1 MTLLIKNALCYI
13 DDKIKKSDV
22 LITDGFITEISSTIS
37 LNGADRVI
45 DALDKYLL
53 IPGFVDVHTHL
64 REPGFSYKETIK
76 SGSMAGARAGYT
88 TLCTMPNLNPAPD
101 CVENLKVQTDIIERD
116 AVISVLPF
124 GTITKGRKG
133 EGETVDFKSM
143 ADKVVGFSDDGTGV
157 QTQELM
163 QKAMEECAKLGKI
176 ISAHCEVN
184 DLLNGGYIHDGIYCK
199 NTGIRVFAR
208 KVSGRKLSVIANLP
222 KKQVAN
228 IMCAIFQQKKVLI
241 LSARLK
247 HAV

>member
-1 MTLLIKNALCYI
+1 
-13 DDKIKKSDV
+13 
-22 LITDGFITEISSTIS
+22 
-37 LNGADRVI
+37 
-45 DALDKYLL
+45 
-53 IPGFVDVHTHL
+53 
-64 REPGFSYKETIK
+64 
-76 SGSMAGARAGYT
+76 MAGARAGYT
-88 TLCTMPNLNPAPD
+88 TLGTMPNLNPAPD

-199 NTGIRVFAR
+199 EHGHKGIC
-208 KVSGRKLSVIANLP
+208 SESEWRKLSVIVNLP
-222 KKQVAN
+222 KKQAAN
-228 IMCAIFQQKKVLI
+228 IMCVIFQQKKVLI